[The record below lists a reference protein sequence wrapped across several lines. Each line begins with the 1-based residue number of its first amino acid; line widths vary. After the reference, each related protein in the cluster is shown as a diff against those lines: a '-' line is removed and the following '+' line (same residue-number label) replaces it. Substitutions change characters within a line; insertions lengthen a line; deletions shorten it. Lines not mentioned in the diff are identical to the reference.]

1 MNRVKFSLLW
11 DKLNDPV
18 FTTIRSWNIEKEKY
32 YRSHIGEEFS
42 VLKVKNQYS
51 VRPEHVICHAFLV
64 DVKRMKTRDIDK
76 ATLEKDVSLN
86 GQPSADW
93 IIKIMKNETVLLLT
107 FSKHMK
113 GQQRLPVKEMRNE

>member
-1 MNRVKFSLLW
+1 MNRIKFSLLW
-11 DKLNDPV
+11 DKLNDPT
-18 FTTIRSWNIEKEKY
+18 FTTIRSWNIEKEEY

-51 VRPEHVICHAFLV
+51 VRPEHVICHAFLL
-64 DVKRMKTRDIDK
+64 DVKRMKTKDIDK

-86 GQPSADW
+86 GQHSADW

-113 GQQRLPVKEMRNE
+113 GQQRLPVKEIQK

>member
-1 MNRVKFSLLW
+1 MNRIKFSLLW

-42 VLKVKNQYS
+42 VLKVKNKYS
-51 VRPEHVICHAFLV
+51 VRPEPVICHAFLLG
-64 DVKRMKTRDIDK
+64 VKRMKTKDIDK

-113 GQQRLPVKEMRNE
+113 GQQRLPVKEVLK

>member
-1 MNRVKFSLLW
+1 MNRIKFSLLW
-11 DKLNDPV
+11 DKLNDPT
-18 FTTIRSWNIEKEKY
+18 FTTIRSWNVEKEEY

-51 VRPEHVICHAFLV
+51 VRPEHMICHAFLL
-64 DVKRMKTRDIDK
+64 DVKRMKTKDIDK
-76 ATLEKDVSLN
+76 DTLEKDVSLN

-113 GQQRLPVKEMRNE
+113 GQQRLPVKEIQK

>member
-1 MNRVKFSLLW
+1 MNRIKFSLLW
-11 DKLNDPV
+11 DKLNEPT
-18 FTTIRSWNIEKEKY
+18 FTTIRSWNIEKEEY

-51 VRPEHVICHAFLV
+51 VRPEHVICHAFLQ
-64 DVKRMKTRDIDK
+64 DVKRMKTKDIDK

-86 GQPSADW
+86 GQPIADW

-113 GQQRLPVKEMRNE
+113 GQQRLRVKEIQK

>member
-1 MNRVKFSLLW
+1 MNRIKFSLLW
-11 DKLNDPV
+11 DKLNDPE
-18 FTTIRSWNIEKEKY
+18 FTTIRSWNTGKEEY

-51 VRPEHVICHAFLV
+51 VRPEHVICHAFLQG
-64 DVKRMKTRDIDK
+64 VKRMKTKDIDK

-86 GQPSADW
+86 GQPRADW

-107 FSKHMK
+107 FSKRMK
-113 GQQRLPVKEMRNE
+113 GQQRLSVKEILK

>member
-1 MNRVKFSLLW
+1 MNRIKFSLLW
-11 DKLNDPV
+11 DKLNEPT
-18 FTTIRSWNIEKEKY
+18 FTTIRSWNIEKEEY

-51 VRPEHVICHAFLV
+51 VRPEHVICHAFLL
-64 DVKRMKTRDIDK
+64 DVKRMKTKDIDK
-76 ATLEKDVSLN
+76 DTLEKDVSLN

-107 FSKHMK
+107 FSKHMR
-113 GQQRLPVKEMRNE
+113 GQQRLPVKEILK

>member
-1 MNRVKFSLLW
+1 MNKIKFTHVW
-11 DKLNDPV
+11 DKLNDPE
-18 FTTIRSWNIEKEKY
+18 FTTIRSWNTGKEEY

-42 VLKVKNQYS
+42 VLKIKNQYS
-51 VRPEHVICHAFLV
+51 VRPEYVICHAFLQ
-64 DVKRMKTRDIDK
+64 DVKRMKTKDIDK

-86 GQPSADW
+86 GQPRADW

-113 GQQRLPVKEMRNE
+113 GQQRLPTKRAAK

>member
-1 MNRVKFSLLW
+1 MNRIKFSLLW
-11 DKLNDPV
+11 DKLNEPT
-18 FTTIRSWNIEKEKY
+18 FTTIRSWNIEKEAY

-51 VRPEHVICHAFLV
+51 VRPEYVICHAFLL
-64 DVKRMKTRDIDK
+64 DVKHMKTKDIDK

-107 FSKHMK
+107 FSKRMK
-113 GQQRLPVKEMRNE
+113 GQQRLPIKEIQE

>member
-1 MNRVKFSLLW
+1 MNRIKFSLLW
-11 DKLNDPV
+11 DKLNEPT
-18 FTTIRSWNIEKEKY
+18 FTTIRSWNIEKEEY

-113 GQQRLPVKEMRNE
+113 GQQRLPIKGTLK

>member
-1 MNRVKFSLLW
+1 MNRIKFSLLW
-11 DKLNDPV
+11 DKLNDPE
-18 FTTIRSWNIEKEKY
+18 FTTIRSWNNEKEEY
-32 YRSHIGEEFS
+32 YRNHIGEEFS

-86 GQPSADW
+86 GHPVADW
-93 IIKIMKNETVLLLT
+93 IIKIMKNETVLMLT

-113 GQQRLPVKEMRNE
+113 GQQRLPVKEVLK

>member
-1 MNRVKFSLLW
+1 MNRIKFSLLW
-11 DKLNDPV
+11 DKLNDPT
-18 FTTIRSWNIEKEKY
+18 FTTIRSWNNEKEEH

-42 VLKVKNQYS
+42 VWKIKNQYS
-51 VRPEHVICHAFLV
+51 IRPEYVICHAFLL
-64 DVKRMKTRDIDK
+64 DVKRTKTKAIDK

-93 IIKIMKNETVLLLT
+93 IIKIMKNDEVLLLT

-113 GQQRLPVKEMRNE
+113 GQQRLPIKEALK

>member
-1 MNRVKFSLLW
+1 MNRIKFSLLW

-18 FTTIRSWNIEKEKY
+18 FTTIRSWNVEKEEY

-51 VRPEHVICHAFLV
+51 VRPEHMICHAFLL
-64 DVKRMKTRDIDK
+64 DVKRMKTKDIDK

-86 GQPSADW
+86 GHPIADW

-113 GQQRLPVKEMRNE
+113 GQQRLPFREVTH

>member
-1 MNRVKFSLLW
+1 MNKIKFTHVW
-11 DKLNDPV
+11 DKLNDPE
-18 FTTIRSWNIEKEKY
+18 FTTIRSWNNEKEEY

-51 VRPEHVICHAFLV
+51 IRPEYVICHAFLL
-64 DVKRMKTRDIDK
+64 DVKHMKTKDIDK

-86 GQPSADW
+86 GQPRADW

-113 GQQRLPVKEMRNE
+113 GQQRLPVKEILK

>member
-1 MNRVKFSLLW
+1 MNRIKFSLLW

-18 FTTIRSWNIEKEKY
+18 FTTIRSWNIEKEEY

-51 VRPEHVICHAFLV
+51 VRPEHVICHAFLL
-64 DVKRMKTRDIDK
+64 DVKRMKTKDIDK

-93 IIKIMKNETVLLLT
+93 IIKIMKNDEVLLLT

-113 GQQRLPVKEMRNE
+113 GQQRLPVKEIQK